1 MYYVF
6 LASCRSE
13 LHHLPDQGVILS
25 GHVLISYTHTSWTV
39 NKIASALRCVRS
51 ADQSMAAHNRPLY
64 QITFCEKV
72 KNRFHNFSLLTK
84 LINNMYGFRITR
96 MISKQQTSTV
106 TRLKTVSYV
115 SKQTEGH
122 F

>member
-51 ADQSMAAHNRPLY
+51 ADQSMAIHNRPFESIFNHL
-64 QITFCEKV
+64 
-72 KNRFHNFSLLTK
+72 NLLFFTK
-84 LINNMYGFRITR
+84 KLARWNILTLSM
-96 MISKQQTSTV
+96 
-106 TRLKTVSYV
+106 L
-115 SKQTEGH
+115 
-122 F
+122 